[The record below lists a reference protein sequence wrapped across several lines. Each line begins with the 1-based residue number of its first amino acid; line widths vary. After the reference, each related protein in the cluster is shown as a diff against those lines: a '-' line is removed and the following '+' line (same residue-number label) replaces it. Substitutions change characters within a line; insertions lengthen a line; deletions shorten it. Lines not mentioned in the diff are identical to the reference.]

1 MARLQDQ
8 EAASLPHC
16 NSILPIDSI
25 RGACVGGRGG
35 REEGPQAL
43 ALRGTGR
50 WRELMPLE
58 HLAWGGWGTPRAR
71 VSLCSLAGG

>member
-1 MARLQDQ
+1 M
-8 EAASLPHC
+8 
-16 NSILPIDSI
+16 
-25 RGACVGGRGG
+25 GGRGG